1 MLRFVLDV
9 LLLRNL
15 IESRS
20 VRVVFLVFLL
30 GALIAGLIY
39 ASVFLNAAN
48 ERSHSPHVYSH
59 SSH

>member
-20 VRVVFLVFLL
+20 VRVVFVVFLL
-30 GALIAGLIY
+30 GALIAGLVY
-39 ASVFLNAAN
+39 AYVFLNAAN
-48 ERSHSPHVYSH
+48 ERSRAPHVHAH
-59 SSH
+59 STH

>member
-15 IESRS
+15 IESRL
-20 VRVVFLVFLL
+20 VRVVFLVFLF

-39 ASVFLNAAN
+39 AYVFVNAAS
-48 ERSHSPHVYSH
+48 ERSHSPHVHAH
-59 SSH
+59 SSR

>member
-20 VRVVFLVFLL
+20 VRALFLVFLF

-39 ASVFLNAAN
+39 TYVFVNAAN

>member
-20 VRVVFLVFLL
+20 VRVMFLVFLL
-30 GALIAGLIY
+30 GALISGLIY
-39 ASVFLNAAN
+39 AYVFLNAAN
-48 ERSHSPHVYSH
+48 KRSHSPHVYSH
-59 SSH
+59 SSR

>member
-20 VRVVFLVFLL
+20 VRVLFLVFLL

-39 ASVFLNAAN
+39 AYVFVNAVN
-48 ERSHSPHVYSH
+48 ERSQSPHVYSH